1 MSALALLTRISEGM
15 PMISRS
21 DGCTFHLLL
30 ADRPLPCPMERTY
43 GVTRITSLCFW
54 YLYGAEGAR
63 TKSAV
68 VLFEEGA
75 SSKQKFFRQIE
86 FIADILAD
94 ELVRR
99 RRLAVLYN
107 LQGSSILEQSY

>member
-1 MSALALLTRISEGM
+1 M

-30 ADRPLPCPMERTY
+30 ADRPLPYPMERTY
-43 GVTRITSLCFW
+43 GVTRITSFCFW
-54 YLYGAEGAR
+54 HVYGAKGAK
-63 TKSAV
+63 TKSTV
-68 VLFEEGA
+68 VLIEDSA
-75 SSKQKFFRQIE
+75 SSKEKVFRQIE
-86 FIADILAD
+86 FVADILAD

-99 RRLAVLYN
+99 QELAVLYN